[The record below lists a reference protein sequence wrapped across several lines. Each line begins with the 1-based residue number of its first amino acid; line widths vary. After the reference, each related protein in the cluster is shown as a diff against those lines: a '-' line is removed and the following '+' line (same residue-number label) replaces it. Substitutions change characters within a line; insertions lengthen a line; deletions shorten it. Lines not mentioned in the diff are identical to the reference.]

1 MPRTKK
7 KVKSIVKTKVISA
20 RVTETVHELLYRQA
34 EDAGMT
40 LSQFAAQMLMKG
52 RVNTSYVF
60 YVHPDE
66 IEAITREF
74 AAIGNN
80 LNQIAA
86 FFNSGGIPV
95 ARYASKTSTMRFPAF
110 LKCGNKSQKWQERTM
125 AILKHIA
132 SKSSNY
138 GAALEYLI
146 FKHDEL
152 RKTPILDQNGN
163 RIMRDEFYLDG
174 LNCEPYSFDAA
185 CQQLN
190 REYQKNKNKNE
201 IKSHHYIISFDPRDS
216 TENCL
221 TGKRAQELGL
231 EYAKANFPGHQA
243 LVCTHMDGHNGSG
256 NIHVHIVINSLR
268 KLDVPQQPFMERPI
282 DCKAGYKHHVT
293 NEYLKHLQKSLMDL
307 CRREFL
313 HQVDLLSPSR
323 TGVTEAEYWAQR
335 RLDEKKQKI
344 ETEGFTPNPTKFQT
358 QKQLIRDAV
367 AAAREKA
374 ISYEDFQDIL
384 QDEYNIFVK
393 TQRGRYSYLPPE
405 RNKFISERS
414 LGDSCKRECLEGFFV
429 QNAEKNLRYKEEPI
443 LIFTTRTRLRLVVD
457 LQENVKAQ
465 ENLAYAL
472 KVKISNLQKMAE
484 TLVWVQENNI
494 NDLTELN
501 DLCKTAQANA
511 QAAYERLSQA
521 EDELYKTNEQIHY
534 AGQYLS
540 TKEVQQQFTKAIFK
554 KNSVQSIPRNW
565 TPMQNP

>member
-1 MPRTKK
+1 
-7 KVKSIVKTKVISA
+7 
-20 RVTETVHELLYRQA
+20 
-34 EDAGMT
+34 
-40 LSQFAAQMLMKG
+40 
-52 RVNTSYVF
+52 
-60 YVHPDE
+60 
-66 IEAITREF
+66 
-74 AAIGNN
+74 
-80 LNQIAA
+80 
-86 FFNSGGIPV
+86 
-95 ARYASKTSTMRFPAF
+95 
-110 LKCGNKSQKWQERTM
+110 M

-190 REYQKNKNKNE
+190 REYQKNKNKDE
-201 IKSHHYIISFDPRDS
+201 IKSHHYIVSFDPRDS

-307 CRREFL
+307 C
-313 HQVDLLSPSR
+313 
-323 TGVTEAEYWAQR
+323 
-335 RLDEKKQKI
+335 
-344 ETEGFTPNPTKFQT
+344 
-358 QKQLIRDAV
+358 
-367 AAAREKA
+367 
-374 ISYEDFQDIL
+374 
-384 QDEYNIFVK
+384 
-393 TQRGRYSYLPPE
+393 
-405 RNKFISERS
+405 
-414 LGDSCKRECLEGFFV
+414 LEGFFV
-429 QNAEKNLRYKEEPI
+429 QNAEKNLRYKEDPI

-501 DLCKTAQANA
+501 DLCKTAQSNA

-540 TKEVQQQFTKAIFK
+540 TKDVQQQFAKAIFK
-554 KNSVQSIPRNW
+554 KKFRAEHSKELDAYAESVKYFREENDGKLPSLKSLKQRKEELTKEIAERKKAYAPLREESRRLEIASDNVYSIFRKTNEMKSDLAWKREWEANVREKARQEQARQEQRERQPKRKKRSYD
-565 TPMQNP
+565 MSL